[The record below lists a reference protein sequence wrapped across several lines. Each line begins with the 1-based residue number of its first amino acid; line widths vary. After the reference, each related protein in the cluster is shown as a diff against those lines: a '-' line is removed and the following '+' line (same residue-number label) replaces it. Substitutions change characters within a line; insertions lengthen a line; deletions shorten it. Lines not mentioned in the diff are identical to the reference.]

1 LRLYKTAL
9 RWQRFAQWLFAL
21 GPRHALPVCVVL
33 FFAFSVLDYVTPPQL
48 NLTFLYVFVILIAC
62 WNIGLG
68 WGLAF
73 AVLSFAMQIV
83 SFSQIA
89 NPGIKPIYF
98 YVILGN
104 RLFTFL
110 LTVARTVPLRK
121 LYEREQQTARN
132 DFLTGVPNRKA
143 FYDLLT
149 VELARNQRTET
160 PFAVAYL
167 DLDNFKQVNDEF
179 GHDEGDTL
187 LRVAADTIRGALRS
201 TDTLAR
207 LGGDEFGVL
216 LPDADVETS
225 AQSMARVK
233 DALDAEMAKREWNV
247 TASIGLGSF
256 DRPAMSA
263 DGVMTA
269 CDALMYR
276 IKRGG
281 KSGIACEQ
289 YVLDARRA
297 VTSPALQRH
306 QRQEQKSPGVSQGV
320 DDIA

>member
-1 LRLYKTAL
+1 M
-9 RWQRFAQWLFAL
+9 
-21 GPRHALPVCVVL
+21 VCVVL
-33 FFAFSVLDYVTPPQL
+33 FVAFAALDYLTPPQL
-48 NLTFLYVFVILIAC
+48 NLTLLYVFVILIAC
-62 WNIGLG
+62 WNVGLG

-73 AVLSFAMQIV
+73 AAMSFVMQII
-83 SFSQIA
+83 SFSEIDIA
-89 NPGIKPIYF
+89 SIKPFYF
-98 YVILGN
+98 FVILGN

-110 LTVARTVPLRK
+110 LTVALAVPLRK
-121 LYEREQQTARN
+121 LYEREQQTARI

-143 FYDLLT
+143 FYDLLR

-167 DLDNFKQVNDEF
+167 DLDNFKQVNDDF
-179 GHDEGDTL
+179 GHDEGDAL
-187 LRVAADTIRGALRS
+187 LRVAADTIKAALRS

-207 LGGDEFGVL
+207 LGGDEFGIL

-233 DALDAEMAKREWNV
+233 KALDAAMAKRGWNV

-256 DRPAMSA
+256 DRPLMNS
-263 DGVMTA
+263 DGVMTV
-269 CDALMYR
+269 CDSLMYR

-289 YVLDARRA
+289 FVLDARRLIKGLETA
-297 VTSPALQRH
+297 NRVQPQPQDNAGQTSGNGRIYDETP
-306 QRQEQKSPGVSQGV
+306 
-320 DDIA
+320 

>member
-1 LRLYKTAL
+1 MGTLLVPGKTRIYRTAL
-9 RWQRFAQWLFAL
+9 RWQRFAQLLFAL
-21 GPRHALPVCVVL
+21 GPIQALAVCFVL
-33 FFAFSVLDYVTPPQL
+33 FIGIGTLDYMTPPQL

-73 AVLSFAMQIV
+73 ALLSFGMQI
-83 SFSQIA
+83 IA
-89 NPGIKPIYF
+89 FAEIRNPGITPFYF
-98 YVILGN
+98 FVILGN

-110 LTVARTVPLRK
+110 LTVALTVPLRK
-121 LYEREQQTARN
+121 LYEREQQTARV

-143 FYDLLT
+143 FYDLLK

-167 DLDNFKQVNDEF
+167 DLDNFKQINDEF
-179 GHDEGDTL
+179 GHDEGDAL
-187 LRVAADTIRGALRS
+187 LRVATDTIKTALRS

-207 LGGDEFGVL
+207 LGGDEFGIL
-216 LPDADVETS
+216 LPDADLATS
-225 AQSMARVK
+225 AQSMARIK
-233 DALDAEMAKREWNV
+233 EALDASMAARGWNV

-269 CDALMYR
+269 CDTLMYS

-281 KSGIACEQ
+281 KSGIACGQ
-289 YVLDARRA
+289 FVLDTGRTISHPVLQKQHPEARA
-297 VTSPALQRH
+297 
-306 QRQEQKSPGVSQGV
+306 
-320 DDIA
+320 

>member
-1 LRLYKTAL
+1 MRVPGKLRIYKTAL

-21 GPRHALPVCVVL
+21 SHRQALAVCVVL
-33 FFAFSVLDYVTPPQL
+33 FLIFGLFDYLTPPQL
-48 NLTFLYVFVILIAC
+48 NLTFLYVFVILLAC
-62 WNIGLG
+62 WNVGLG

-73 AVLSFAMQIV
+73 AGLSFVMQIV
-83 SFSQIA
+83 AFAQIQ
-89 NPGIKPIYF
+89 NPSITPFYF

-110 LTVARTVPLRK
+110 LTVALTVPLRK
-121 LYEREQQTARN
+121 LYEREQQTARI

-143 FYDLLT
+143 FYDLLK

-187 LRVAADTIRGALRS
+187 LRVAADTIKAALRS

-207 LGGDEFGVL
+207 LGGDEFGIL
-216 LPDADVETS
+216 LPDADLQIS

-233 DALDAEMAKREWNV
+233 EALDAGMAKRGWNV

-269 CDALMYR
+269 CDSLMYR

-289 YVLDARRA
+289 FILDARRA
-297 VTSPALQRH
+297 VEPRKLENGNRNH
-306 QRQEQKSPGVSQGV
+306 
-320 DDIA
+320 